1 MKDDYKSGPHYSGKA
16 QKLNSQTLIKC
27 KRYET
32 MSRRSE
38 TTHRN
43 GKIRLGALS
52 AVSKWTMRDV
62 KRESA
67 LNQM

>member
-32 MSRRSE
+32 MSRKSE
-38 TTHRN
+38 TLRLIEMGKFGLVRFQLSVN
-43 GKIRLGALS
+43 G
-52 AVSKWTMRDV
+52 
-62 KRESA
+62 
-67 LNQM
+67 Q